1 MVTTINQINRI
12 KNQKISIKLELKTK
26 ILLFLFFYTND
37 AFSNNK
43 KRPQAFTQG
52 RYGSIHNKI
61 S

>member
-1 MVTTINQINRI
+1 MVTTINQISRI
-12 KNQKISIKLELKTK
+12 KNQKAITKPELKTK

-37 AFSNNK
+37 AFSSNK